1 MKHGSVC
8 CAGDSQPHGEGH
20 RDLRGGAGGHRHH
33 AESGVAHQ
41 RQEEEARARCEA
53 AGTSAHTEVHLSQR
67 VGRTSSGGD
76 SSRLDFAVRML

>member
-1 MKHGSVC
+1 MC

-41 RQEEEARARCEA
+41 RHEEEARARREA
-53 AGTSAHTEVHLSQR
+53 AGTSAHTGAHLSQR
-67 VGRTSSGGD
+67 ADRKSSAED
-76 SSRLDFAVRML
+76 